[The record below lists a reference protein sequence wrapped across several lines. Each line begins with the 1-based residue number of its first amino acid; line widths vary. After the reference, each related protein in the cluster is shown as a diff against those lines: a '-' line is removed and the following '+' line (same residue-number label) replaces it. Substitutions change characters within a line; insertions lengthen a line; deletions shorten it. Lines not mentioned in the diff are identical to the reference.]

1 MHQHHHD
8 SLFRFHRRL
17 ANLRILE
24 ISAIRHGYLES
35 RNSIVVVVSDADF
48 WHELRT
54 RHPQHG
60 LFHSR
65 SGLFDH
71 LSPHDNFSFD
81 ASRERFRRSADRI

>member
-24 ISAIRHGYLES
+24 IDAIRHGYLES

-54 RHPQHG
+54 RHPQHAYST
-60 LFHSR
+60 LAPDCLTTF
-65 SGLFDH
+65 
-71 LSPHDNFSFD
+71 PHTTTQL
-81 ASRERFRRSADRI
+81 